1 MHLNQPLNFSSK
13 DRLSAGGILFNS
25 ILHKPL
31 VIVSEPSSS
40 VISTHEELRTLLTPL
55 NIYSRSFS
63 SDREVKENFRDYTK
77 MTAQTFKETI
87 IQNMN
92 SIEQYSHARS
102 RGSIIVT
109 SSGEETSSGIVS
121 EEEIEKKDW
130 KHIYVSCKDSGRS
143 YYQNPSSTDT
153 PLEQVQN
160 NDEKNVFSN
169 ERQHSEKHAA
179 ECADERALANLIA
192 NLTLDTEENKTIL
205 KQLKESK
212 RIIDSRIEKNKHNE
226 FEKYKAFNDQTI
238 DYEILQTKLNEILG
252 LLALKDIEIKE
263 DLPNGERTV
272 TSEQES
278 RSKLDKDKVKPYDY
292 TYQNSLYETFKPPSK
307 TYLDQLE
314 RAKRLGRQLW
324 RKT

>member
-77 MTAQTFKETI
+77 MIAQTFKETI

-179 ECADERALANLIA
+179 ECADERVALANLIA

-205 KQLKESK
+205 KQLKKVNVSLTQEL
-212 RIIDSRIEKNKHNE
+212 EKCKTN
-226 FEKYKAFNDQTI
+226 
-238 DYEILQTKLNEILG
+238 
-252 LLALKDIEIKE
+252 
-263 DLPNGERTV
+263 
-272 TSEQES
+272 
-278 RSKLDKDKVKPYDY
+278 LDE
-292 TYQNSLYETFKPPSK
+292 TNS
-307 TYLDQLE
+307 
-314 RAKRLGRQLW
+314 ALGRLLVVGIVV
-324 RKT
+324 